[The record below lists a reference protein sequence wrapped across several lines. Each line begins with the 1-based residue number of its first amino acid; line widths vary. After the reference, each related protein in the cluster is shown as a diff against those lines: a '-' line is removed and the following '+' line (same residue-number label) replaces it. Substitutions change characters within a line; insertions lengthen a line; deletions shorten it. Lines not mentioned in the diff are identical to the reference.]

1 MSTWDVGRVP
11 RARGLKGRPYV
22 QRCIAPGTVWQR
34 GRSGTIARMAVER
47 ARVAATTWALAVCAA
62 LSVGCHRSPQLER
75 DPTQNVLL
83 VTIDTLRADA
93 IGAAGNGTASTPWID
108 RLASG
113 GVRFD
118 QAHASTVV
126 TLPSHANILS
136 GIYPFRH
143 GVRENAGFR
152 FPETTETLAT
162 LLRARGYRTGAFV
175 SAFPLDSRF
184 GLTRGFDLY
193 DDRFPKSDATA
204 FRVPERRG
212 ADTVAA
218 AVRWIDAAPAGQSG
232 DRPWFAWVHVYEPH
246 FPYAPPE
253 PYASRYADRP
263 YFGEVAAADAAL
275 GPLLQRA
282 LDGASPRPTLVV
294 LTGDHGE
301 GLGEHGEMTHGL
313 FAYEATLHVP
323 LILYQPRLLTPRV
336 VATPVRHVDI
346 LPTILDA
353 IGAPP
358 PASLDGQSLL
368 PLAAGGATAPTVTY
382 FESLSASINRGWAPL
397 HGVARG
403 SLKYIDLPTAELYD
417 VATDPAEAHD
427 LSRARPA
434 EMRELQTLLNEL
446 RSADRGAAPGREH
459 ADTRE
464 QLRSLGYVTGAAPPK
479 PRYTDAD
486 DPKRLIAI
494 DREIEEVVS
503 KYQHGDLRGAIAL
516 GERVAHERPDMPLSL
531 VHLAFLYNE
540 AGDHVRA
547 TAAIRRA
554 LALNPAA
561 TDVAAL
567 AGAYLTEA
575 GRAEEAAAVLKPY
588 VDTPQPDVDVVN
600 AYGVALATG
609 GHTREALEVFA
620 RARAADP
627 SSGLADAN
635 IATIYLMQGDRGGA
649 AAAFRQA
656 LAADPTLA
664 RAYNGLGV
672 VAAEQGDFAGA
683 VDAWQ
688 RAVALDPRDYQAL
701 FNLGD
706 ALIRL
711 GRSAEART
719 YWERYLSI
727 VPPAVD
733 VRDRDRVRR
742 WLSNRSY

>member
-1 MSTWDVGRVP
+1 
-11 RARGLKGRPYV
+11 
-22 QRCIAPGTVWQR
+22 
-34 GRSGTIARMAVER
+34 MAGER
-47 ARVAATTWALAVCAA
+47 AGVRATAWVLLVCAA
-62 LSVGCHRSPQLER
+62 VSAGCHRAPQLAR

-93 IGAAGNGTASTPWID
+93 IGAAGNAAASTPWID
-108 RLASG
+108 RLSLG

-136 GIYPFRH
+136 GVYPFRH

-162 LLRARGYRTGAFV
+162 VLRARGYRTGAFV

-218 AVRWIDAAPAGQSG
+218 AVRWIESGSAAGTAG

-275 GPLLQRA
+275 APLLQRA
-282 LDGASPRPTLVV
+282 LDTASPRPTLVV

-301 GLGEHGEMTHGL
+301 ALGEHGERTHGL

-323 LILYQPRLLTPRV
+323 LILYQRRLLTPRV
-336 VATPVRHVDI
+336 VAAPVRHVDI

-353 IGAPP
+353 IGAPL

-368 PLAAGGATAPTVTY
+368 SLAAGETPAPTVTY

-403 SLKYIDLPTAELYD
+403 SLKYIDLPIPELYD
-417 VATDPAEAHD
+417 VAADPAEAHD
-427 LSRARPA
+427 LSAALPA
-434 EMRELQTLLNEL
+434 EMRELQTLLAEL
-446 RSADRGAAPGREH
+446 RSADRGAAPGRER

-479 PRYTDAD
+479 PQYSDAD

-516 GERVAHERPDMPLSL
+516 GERVARERPDMPLSL

-540 AGDHVRA
+540 AGDHARA
-547 TAAIRRA
+547 TASIRRA

-575 GRAEEAAAVLKPY
+575 GHADEAVAVLKPY
-588 VDTPQPDVDVVN
+588 VAAPHPDVDVVN
-600 AYGVALATG
+600 AYGVALATAG
-609 GHTREALEVFA
+609 RTREALDVFA

-627 SSGLADAN
+627 SSGLADSN
-635 IATIYLMQGDRGGA
+635 IGTIYLMQGDRGGA
-649 AAAFRQA
+649 AAAFRKA

-672 VAAEQGDFAGA
+672 IAAEQGDFTAA
-683 VDAWQ
+683 VEAWQ
-688 RAVALDPRDYQAL
+688 HAVALDPRDYQAL
-701 FNLGD
+701 YNLGD
-706 ALIRL
+706 VLIRI
-711 GRSAEART
+711 GRSAEARP

-727 VPPAVD
+727 VPSSVD
-733 VRDRDRVRR
+733 VRDRDNVRR